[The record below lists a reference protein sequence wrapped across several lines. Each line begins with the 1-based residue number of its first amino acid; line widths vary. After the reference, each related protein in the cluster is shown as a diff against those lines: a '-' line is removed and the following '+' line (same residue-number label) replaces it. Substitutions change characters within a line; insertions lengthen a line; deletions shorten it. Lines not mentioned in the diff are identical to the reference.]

1 MCIATHAQ
9 VGPQGA
15 PTRSLL
21 MWLIHMCDMTHY
33 SYVWHDSFPR
43 VTHSHACV
51 RWLCVGYV
59 THSHVYVYRDPPYM
73 CDHTQGA
80 STRSLSPWLIHTSN
94 TTHSY
99 VWDVRHTHLYASTIT
114 HTYMTTPRELTLY
127 DHTQGA
133 PTACTITH
141 TYMTTPRELP
151 LEAYQRDSFIRVT
164 WLNHSCDMTHSFVWH
179 DSFIRVTWL
188 IHMCDMTHSYVWDT
202 WSLFYDLLPLTC
214 VPQPSQMFTVTHT
227 RVTTHRE
234 LPHAAYQCSQ
244 THPSCTP

>member
-80 STRSLSPWLIHTSN
+80 STRSLSPWLIYTSN

-141 TYMTTPRELP
+141 TFYDHTQGAPTR
-151 LEAYQRDSFIRVT
+151 SV
-164 WLNHSCDMTHSFVWH
+164 S
-179 DSFIRVTWL
+179 TWL
-188 IHMCDMTHSYVWDT
+188 IHSCDMTHSYVWDT
-202 WSLFYDLLPLTC
+202 WCLFYDLLPLTC